1 MTTTQYN
8 KEATDRFTEVEET
21 TIHYNEAGTGHA
33 LMGFHG
39 GGPGA
44 NGWDNTRHN
53 FEALSHHFRTMLVDL
68 PGYGESDKR
77 IRLNG
82 RKTDVYNAQMLLGL
96 MDKLGIEKTH
106 MYASSYSTS
115 TALRFAIDYPD
126 RIGKLVLQCPGLSGG
141 APLMFQPSPPE
152 GIKALGEFRREPT
165 RARME
170 RIMHLFIPKDEL
182 CTEEMIERRFK
193 SATTPGHL
201 DAAREVGSAGNSN
214 LLADLPRLKAPSLVL
229 WGHQDWMVPVEGA
242 MLALVRLNDVRV
254 HIWGGGTGHFVAY
267 EHTDEFNRLVIDY
280 LTH

>member
-1 MTTTQYN
+1 MTTHHLA
-8 KEATDRFTEVEET
+8 KEATDRTAQVEGIT
-21 TIHYNEAGTGHA
+21 LHYNEAGSGPA
-33 LMGFHG
+33 LLCFHG

-44 NGWDNTRHN
+44 NAWDNTRFN
-53 FEALSHHFRTMLVDL
+53 FEALSRHFRVLLVDL

-96 MDKLGIEKTH
+96 MENLGIPKTH

-115 TALRFAIDYPD
+115 TALRFAIDYPG
-126 RIGKLVLQCPGLSGG
+126 RVEKLVLQCPGLSGG

-152 GIKALGEFRREPT
+152 GIKALNEYRREPT
-165 RARME
+165 RQRME
-170 RIMHLFIPKDEL
+170 RIMHLFIPKAEL

-201 DAAREVGSAGNSN
+201 EATRELSGNNSN
-214 LLADLPRLKAPSLVL
+214 LLADIATLKAPVLVV

-242 MLALVRLNDVRV
+242 MLALARLPDVRV
-254 HIWGGGTGHFVAY
+254 HIWGGSGHFVAY
-267 EHTDEFNRLVIDY
+267 ERTDEFNRLVIDF

>member
-1 MTTTQYN
+1 MTATQYT
-8 KEATDRFTEVEET
+8 KEATDRSTEVEET
-21 TIHYNEAGTGHA
+21 ILHYNEAGTGHA

-44 NGWDNTRHN
+44 NGWDNTRFN
-53 FEALSHHFRTMLVDL
+53 FEALAQRFRTMLVDL

-96 MDKLGIEKTH
+96 MDKLGIDKTH

-126 RIGKLVLQCPGLSGG
+126 RTGKLVLQCPGLGGG

-152 GIKALGEFRREPT
+152 GIKALQEFRSDPT

-170 RIMHLFIPKDEL
+170 RIMRLFIPKEEL
-182 CTEEMIERRFK
+182 RTEEMIERRFR
-193 SATTPGHL
+193 SATTPGHIEATRQL
-201 DAAREVGSAGNSN
+201 SGNNSDI
-214 LLADLPRLKAPSLVL
+214 LADLPRLKAPSLVL

-242 MLALVRLNDVRV
+242 MLALVRLPDVRV

-267 EHTDEFNRLVIDY
+267 EHADEFNRLVIDF